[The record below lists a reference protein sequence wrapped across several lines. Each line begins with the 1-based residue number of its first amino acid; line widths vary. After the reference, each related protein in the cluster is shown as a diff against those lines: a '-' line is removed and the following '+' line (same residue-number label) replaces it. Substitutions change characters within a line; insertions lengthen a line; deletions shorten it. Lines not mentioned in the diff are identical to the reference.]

1 MLSAEDREVLLT
13 RCVCGHSI
21 NDHGSLVPCWLCE
34 DEGGVCALSFESLL
48 AERVGRIVARS
59 VSAALNEAADRVS
72 ALNASGWRA
81 ESDHD
86 CDGTEEVCAARCP
99 IQVQVQVS
107 PDEIRAAILTTRV
120 ASI

>member
-48 AERVGRIVARS
+48 AERVGRIVGRS
-59 VSAALNEAADRVS
+59 VTAALNEAADAIDAGV
-72 ALNASGWRA
+72 LPGHPNGGYK
-81 ESDHD
+81 
-86 CDGTEEVCAARCP
+86 DGFR
-99 IQVQVQVS
+99 
-107 PDEIRAAILTTRV
+107 RAASIIRDLS